1 MSDRRSIRLRDY
13 DYTQSGAYF
22 VTLCTH
28 ERLPL
33 FGAVVS
39 GEMVCNA
46 WGQIVQACWDE
57 IPAHYPMVELDA
69 FVVMPNHV
77 HGIIVIMGGDSVGA
91 QYIAPLRSAASQQ
104 SQSSTRM
111 ESIHEKSIPMQSGK
125 GQQVQAQLGDDGVR
139 AQSGGNDVRAQYIAP
154 LPSTTGS
161 ESANEKSIPM
171 QSGNGQHVR
180 VQLGDEQSVGDDM
193 RVQFAGMDNVG
204 AQSTG
209 DNVQAQSGG
218 NDVRAQYIAPLQPPI
233 QQSTTPQQPPKRG
246 ATPNNVTP
254 NSLGSIVRT
263 FKAAVTRQINRLP
276 DAPDHPLWQRNY
288 YEHIIRNEAALNHIH
303 AYIVSNPAKWAEDA
317 LYTE

>member
-1 MSDRRSIRLRDY
+1 MPSDPIYHRRSIRLRDY

-39 GEMVCNA
+39 GEMVCNV

-69 FVVMPNHV
+69 FVVMPNHM
-77 HGIIVIMGGDSVGA
+77 HGIIVITGGDSVVTHSVGA

-111 ESIHEKSIPMQSGK
+111 ESANEKSIPMQSAN
-125 GQQVQAQLGDDGVR
+125 GQQVQAQSGDDGVRVQLGDDGVR

-154 LPSTTGS
+154 
-161 ESANEKSIPM
+161 
-171 QSGNGQHVR
+171 V
-180 VQLGDEQSVGDDM
+180 
-193 RVQFAGMDNVG
+193 
-204 AQSTG
+204 
-209 DNVQAQSGG
+209 
-218 NDVRAQYIAPLQPPI
+218 QPPI

>member
-1 MSDRRSIRLRDY
+1 MHETPLNTRHHRRSIRQRDY

-39 GEMVCNA
+39 GEMVCNV

-77 HGIIVIMGGDSVGA
+77 HGIIVITGDSVVTHSVGA
-91 QYIAPLRSAASQQ
+91 QYIAPLPPTQPSAPAPTQP
-104 SQSSTRM
+104 SQS
-111 ESIHEKSIPMQSGK
+111 
-125 GQQVQAQLGDDGVR
+125 
-139 AQSGGNDVRAQYIAP
+139 
-154 LPSTTGS
+154 
-161 ESANEKSIPM
+161 
-171 QSGNGQHVR
+171 
-180 VQLGDEQSVGDDM
+180 
-193 RVQFAGMDNVG
+193 
-204 AQSTG
+204 
-209 DNVQAQSGG
+209 
-218 NDVRAQYIAPLQPPI
+218 
-233 QQSTTPQQPPKRG
+233 PKRG
-246 ATPNNVTP
+246 MTPNNVTP

-288 YEHIIRNEAALNHIH
+288 YEHIIRNEAALNQIR
-303 AYIVSNPAKWAEDA
+303 AYIVSNPAKWAEDS

>member
-39 GEMVCNA
+39 GEMVCNV

-69 FVVMPNHV
+69 FVVMPNHM
-77 HGIIVIMGGDSVGA
+77 HGIIVITGDSVGNGVVAQSMGDDVRA
-91 QYIAPLRSAASQQ
+91 QYIAPQQPPTQRSAASQQ
-104 SQSSTRM
+104 SQSSTGM
-111 ESIHEKSIPMQSGK
+111 
-125 GQQVQAQLGDDGVR
+125 
-139 AQSGGNDVRAQYIAP
+139 
-154 LPSTTGS
+154 

-171 QSGNGQHVR
+171 QSANGQQVQAQSGDDGVR
-180 VQLGDEQSVGDDM
+180 VQLGDDGV
-193 RVQFAGMDNVG
+193 R
-204 AQSTG
+204 
-209 DNVQAQSGG
+209 AQSGG

-263 FKAAVTRQINRLP
+263 FKAAVTRQSNRLP
-276 DAPDHPLWQRNY
+276 DAPAHPLWQRNY
-288 YEHIIRNEAALNHIH
+288 YEHIIRNEAALNHIR